1 MRAPEPR
8 TGRGACR
15 SSPSRLPRRC
25 FTFTARRRRLGLLLG
40 GASRRSAAV
49 RGQRGDRR
57 GDLLCPRLLYVRRSE
72 LKEISPDAVDVSSFD
87 EAKQVA
93 SVAEEERRIIEAER
107 RRLGLDV

>member
-1 MRAPEPR
+1 ML
-8 TGRGACR
+8 GRPAR
-15 SSPSRLPRRC
+15 HQHL
-25 FTFTARRRRLGLLLG
+25 ARRRRLGLLLG

-49 RGQRGDRR
+49 RGQRGDRP
-57 GDLLCPRLLYVRRSE
+57 GGLLCPRLLCVRRSE

>member
-1 MRAPEPR
+1 ML
-8 TGRGACR
+8 GRPAR
-15 SSPSRLPRRC
+15 HQHL
-25 FTFTARRRRLGLLLG
+25 ARRQRLGLLLA

-49 RGQRGDRR
+49 AASAAIAVAASSARDSSTSG
-57 GDLLCPRLLYVRRSE
+57 SE